1 MIESSTA
8 DSDLMI
14 EEKQEFKFSV
24 RLSWLRNN
32 PKQMIKYAFILFFL
46 MFLEDFISITLNGS
60 GWIDVLY
67 FMIYQILFY
76 FYSASRLLMVFML
89 YWLIDYGISKTK
101 LNLIF
106 RWILSTILLIVVY
119 LTLFTLIIN
128 ILLRNLRID
137 GFIVLFR
144 IYFIDFYGDLTDYL
158 NPSIIVGDRIF
169 TILMSYGMLWP
180 HLTVLVPF
188 FDHISKFVKSKKRNY
203 QQLLVKEKQEI
214 ELYQIERQQRYIRD
228 HGSEKPVFTFQRL
241 LNKFIMTL
249 GYLLIYTGMSFST
262 LSFFYSIYL
271 IYSSDNSLEQ
281 ITVFLVSVL
290 LVIFGRWILKH
301 TIKKL
306 DVHFIISS
314 LKIHWRINVT
324 IAVILSIFSLAN
336 IVFKDLDPSQ
346 LSILAG
352 FIVLTVF
359 TCINSIRLRKK
370 WRNTL
375 AKTHFVKTQNSEDM
389 VIQ

>member
-1 MIESSTA
+1 MIESSTV
-8 DSDLMI
+8 DNDLMI

-24 RLSWLRNN
+24 KLNWLRNN
-32 PKQMIKYAFILFFL
+32 PKQMIKYAFILFSL
-46 MFLEDFISITLNGS
+46 MFLEDFTSTTLTGRNFMGL
-60 GWIDVLY
+60 LY
-67 FMIYQILFY
+67 FVTYPILFY

-89 YWLIDYGISKTK
+89 YWLIDYGISKTR

-106 RWILSTILLIVVY
+106 RWILSTLLLIVIY

-128 ILLRNLRID
+128 ILLRNFRLD
-137 GFIVLFR
+137 GFAMLFR
-144 IYFIDFYGDLTDYL
+144 IYFIDSYGDLTDYL
-158 NPSIIVGDRIF
+158 NPSIIVGDRIS

-180 HLTVLVPF
+180 HLTILVPF

-203 QQLLVKEKQEI
+203 QQLLVKEKQDI
-214 ELYQIERQQRYIRD
+214 ELYQIECEQRYIRD

-241 LNKFIMTL
+241 VHKFIMTL

-271 IYSSDNSLEQ
+271 IFISDNALEQ
-281 ITVFLVSVL
+281 IIVFLVSVL
-290 LVIFGRWILKH
+290 LVIIGRWILKH

-336 IVFKDLDPSQ
+336 IVFMDLDPSQ
-346 LSILAG
+346 LSILVG
-352 FIVLTVF
+352 FITLTVF
-359 TCINSIRLRKK
+359 AFINSIRLRKK

-375 AKTHFVKTQNSEDM
+375 VKTHLVKTQNSEDM

>member
-24 RLSWLRNN
+24 KLNWLRNN

-46 MFLEDFISITLNGS
+46 MFLEDFISTTLNGS
-60 GWIDVLY
+60 GWIDILY

-76 FYSASRLLMVFML
+76 FYSASRLLLVFML
-89 YWLIDYGISKTK
+89 YWLIDYGISKTR

-106 RWILSTILLIVVY
+106 RWILSTILLIVIY

-128 ILLRNLRID
+128 ILLRNFRLD
-137 GFIVLFR
+137 GFAMLFR
-144 IYFIDFYGDLTDYL
+144 IYFIDSYGDLTDYL
-158 NPSIIVGDRIF
+158 NPPIIVGDRIF
-169 TILMSYGMLWP
+169 TIFMSYGMLWP
-180 HLTVLVPF
+180 HLTILVPF
-188 FDHISKFVKSKKRNY
+188 FDHISKFFKSKKRNY
-203 QQLLVKEKQEI
+203 QQILVKEKQDI
-214 ELYQIERQQRYIRD
+214 DLYQIEREHRYIRD

-249 GYLLIYTGMSFST
+249 GYLLFYTGMSFST

-290 LVIFGRWILKH
+290 LVIIGRWILKH

-306 DVHFIISS
+306 DIHFIISS

-324 IAVILSIFSLAN
+324 IAVILGIFSLAYI
-336 IVFKDLDPSQ
+336 IVMDLDTSQ
-346 LSILAG
+346 LFVLAG
-352 FIVLTVF
+352 IIVLTVF
-359 TCINSIRLRKK
+359 ACINSIRLRKK
-370 WRNTL
+370 WRDTL
-375 AKTHFVKTQNSEDM
+375 AKTNLVKIQNSED
-389 VIQ
+389 VVDQ

>member
-24 RLSWLRNN
+24 KLNWLRNY

-46 MFLEDFISITLNGS
+46 MFLEDFISTTLNGS

-76 FYSASRLLMVFML
+76 FYSASRLLLVFML
-89 YWLIDYGISKTK
+89 YWLIDYGLSKTR

-106 RWILSTILLIVVY
+106 RWILSTILLIVIY

-128 ILLRNLRID
+128 ILLRNFRLD
-137 GFIVLFR
+137 GFAMLFR
-144 IYFIDFYGDLTDYL
+144 IYFIDSYGDLTDYL
-158 NPSIIVGDRIF
+158 NPPIIVGDRIF
-169 TILMSYGMLWP
+169 TIFMSYGMLWP
-180 HLTVLVPF
+180 HLTILVPF
-188 FDHISKFVKSKKRNY
+188 FDHISKFFKSKKRNY
-203 QQLLVKEKQEI
+203 QQILVKEKQDI
-214 ELYQIERQQRYIRD
+214 DLYQIEREHRYIRD

-249 GYLLIYTGMSFST
+249 GYLLFYTGMSFST

-290 LVIFGRWILKH
+290 LVIIGRWILKH

-306 DVHFIISS
+306 DIHFIISS

-324 IAVILSIFSLAN
+324 IAVILGIFSLAYI
-336 IVFKDLDPSQ
+336 IVMDLDTSQ
-346 LSILAG
+346 LFVLAG
-352 FIVLTVF
+352 IIVLTVF
-359 TCINSIRLRKK
+359 ACINSIRLRKK
-370 WRNTL
+370 WRDTL
-375 AKTHFVKTQNSEDM
+375 AKTNLVKIQNSED
-389 VIQ
+389 VVDQ